1 MKNWWH
7 VRCVHFMSK
16 LLIYKQLRLSYSK
29 LSMLIFAT
37 FQFFMF
43 WFKTNFVK
51 WKFRFRNSLFRL
63 KWKNESQKISFISQ
77 IWLKHWKRKNE
88 KMIFFDSHQKSKI
101 FEFVIWFQIKKWI
114 SKSSFLFQFCLWNW
128 KMKNEKFSKFV
139 LFLNQKTIY
148 TLGRRIVVKYLNFV
162 FYIEVKTN
170 SNYKILNFV
179 FQFIKN
185 MKWHF
190 GYTNSLHLN

>member
-77 IWLKHWKRKNE
+77 IWLKHWKRKNK
-88 KMIFFDSHQKSKI
+88 KMIFFDSHQKSK
-101 FEFVIWFQIKKWI
+101 FSNSLFDFKSKNEFQKVL
-114 SKSSFLFQFCLWNW
+114 SFFNFAYETEKW
-128 KMKNEKFSKFV
+128 KMKNF
-139 LFLNQKTIY
+139 Q
-148 TLGRRIVVKYLNFV
+148 
-162 FYIEVKTN
+162 N
-170 SNYKILNFV
+170 SFC
-179 FQFIKN
+179 F
-185 MKWHF
+185 
-190 GYTNSLHLN
+190 